1 MCGPMVWVAPLEI
14 DGGYAPVLNSVLSLD
29 AVLPAA
35 FSPVLLNQESFK
47 ACLMS
52 MINHA
57 QTDGAGN
64 TCTPAYKASFERV
77 LVSLDGSCC

>member
-1 MCGPMVWVAPLEI
+1 MCGPMVWAAPLEI

-29 AVLPAA
+29 TVLPAA

-47 ACLMS
+47 VYLMS
-52 MINHA
+52 KINHA

-64 TCTPAYKASFERV
+64 TCSPAGKAFFERV
-77 LVSLDGSCC
+77 FVSLN